1 MDVNPQLASPS
12 TRNVGR
18 SPYRPRSEHRRTREA
33 KRRSSSRKLKD
44 PAACAW
50 SPRRPVATPTAVD
63 EEDDELDDP
72 DLDSRLSTLIM
83 FSSITMMSRLYL

>member
-1 MDVNPQLASPS
+1 MV
-12 TRNVGR
+12 
-18 SPYRPRSEHRRTREA
+18 
-33 KRRSSSRKLKD
+33 
-44 PAACAW
+44 AAA
-50 SPRRPVATPTAVD
+50 PTAVD